1 MKILSLR
8 FKNINSLRGE
18 WKIDFSQEPFSHNG
32 LFAITGATGAGKTTI
47 LDAICLALY
56 HQTPRQGVSPTNNQL
71 MTRHTAECMAEVE
84 FEVKGKCYRAFWSQR
99 RARKQAEGKLQA
111 PHVELSRID
120 KNLEGKIIAE
130 KIRDKEQLVAEITG
144 LNFSRF
150 TKSMLL
156 AQGGFAAFLNAQAN
170 ERAEL
175 LEELTG
181 TEIYGRISQRI
192 FETSRD
198 ARVSLDK
205 LVARSEGVD
214 LLSEDEL
221 EQQQKLQLAL
231 TKKISRQQKERD
243 DHAEKYQWLKQWI
256 DLQADEKRLND
267 AFKTSQENLKKEQPE
282 LDKLKLGEPAESL
295 APVFLKYNEDNERV
309 VRTEEKLKTHKADI
323 SRLKKQQK
331 DAKETYQS
339 AEKSLEEAKDRQH
352 REETKIADVL
362 KPLEADIKT
371 LKKQLADNKKK
382 QKELINNL
390 GNIPKNPSAI
400 ETDLKNQGIELEKLK
415 KEAAGQQTHFKEKFA
430 HIELGELEEQLA
442 TLQKNKELE
451 LRLKA
456 LFDHYH
462 EYQGELQQEEHSIKT
477 LEVNVE
483 VERQAV
489 KALREQYKT
498 TQTQLKDIGKLLEQE
513 QRIMDLTAHRN
524 ALQADQACPLCG
536 SKEHPAISQYK
547 QLDVSKTRQRFT
559 ETQQLLDKL
568 RQEGTEKGNALARNE
583 ERLKNTK
590 KVLESLKNKIEK
602 SEKDWSD
609 INQELG
615 IALDIH
621 SADQL
626 VDYLQKSR
634 RNKEALEG
642 QLKEYQQVQ
651 KSINALKIGQQ
662 ELELTKKD
670 LQKQLEASKAYEE
683 YRQDQKKIQ
692 KQYDEKLG
700 QRKVQF
706 SDKSVE
712 EIRQA
717 LVDTTELAKQ
727 NWQKYK
733 NEFDQQREAY
743 QALLTTI
750 EVLEK
755 ELQQEIKQAD
765 SSKEAW
771 DKALLKS
778 PFDNQSAYEKA
789 LLDKLERQRLMAL
802 KERLEK
808 AQQQAKAK
816 LEQIQAQ
823 VEKHQNNITK
833 PVAKGLIETPLETL
847 QQHVNDADL
856 ALKTLNQE
864 QGSIRKLLEDDQ
876 KRRKKQKSLLAEIE
890 KQQEESDD
898 WAMLNSLVGSADGA
912 KFRKYAQGLTL
923 DHLIYLANQQLA
935 RLHGRYFLQRKQGD
949 ALELQVV
956 DTWQADSLR
965 DTTTLSGGE
974 SFLVSLAL
982 ALALSDLVSHKTSID
997 SLFLDEGF
1005 GTLDNETLEVALDA
1019 LDNLNACGKMIGVIS
1034 HIEAMKERIPVQI
1047 HVKKRHGLGFS
1058 ELDDAYK
1065 C

>member
-1 MKILSLR
+1 MKILGLR

-18 WKIDFSQEPFSHNG
+18 WKIDFSQEPFSNNG

-120 KNLEGKIIAE
+120 KNLDGKIIAE

-144 LNFSRF
+144 LNFARF

-181 TEIYGRISQRI
+181 TEIYGRISQRV

-221 EQQQKLQLAL
+221 EQQQKLQLEL
-231 TKKISRQQKERD
+231 TNKVNLQQKERD

-256 DLQADEKRLND
+256 DLQADEKRRNK
-267 AFKTSQENLKKEQPE
+267 AYKISQENLKKEQLE
-282 LDKLKLGEPAESL
+282 LGKLKLGEPAESL

-309 VRTEEKLKTHKADI
+309 LRTKEKLKTHKADI

-331 DAKETYQS
+331 EAEEKYQS

-390 GNIPKNPSAI
+390 GNTPKNPSAI
-400 ETDLKNQGIELEKLK
+400 ETDLKNQDIELEKLK

-430 HIELGELEEQLA
+430 HDELDKLEEQLA

-536 SKEHPAISQYK
+536 SKEHPAISQYQ

-609 INQELG
+609 INQKLG

-634 RNKEALEG
+634 RNKEALED
-642 QLKEYQQVQ
+642 QLKEYQQVE

-683 YRQDQKKIQ
+683 YRQSQEELQ
-692 KQYDEKLG
+692 AQYDEKLA
-700 QRKVQF
+700 QRKEQF
-706 SDKSVE
+706 ADKTVA

-717 LVDTTELAKQ
+717 LVKATELASQ
-727 NWQKYK
+727 NWQKFKDDFEQKK
-733 NEFDQQREAY
+733 NAY
-743 QALLTTI
+743 QKLLTTI
-750 EVLEK
+750 DVLEK
-755 ELQQEIKQAD
+755 ELQQQMKQAVG
-765 SSKEAW
+765 SKEAW
-771 DKALLKS
+771 DKVLLES
-778 PFDNQSAYEKA
+778 PFDDQDAFENA
-789 LLDKLERQRLMAL
+789 LLVREERQRLMAL

-816 LEQIQAQ
+816 LEQMQAQ

-833 PVAKGLIETPLETL
+833 SVAKGLIETPLETL

-856 ALKTLNQE
+856 ALKILNQE

-876 KRRKKQKSLLAEIE
+876 KHRKKQQSLLAEIE

-1005 GTLDNETLEVALDA
+1005 GTLDSETLEIALDA
-1019 LDNLNACGKMIGVIS
+1019 LDNLTPAAK
-1034 HIEAMKERIPVQI
+1034 
-1047 HVKKRHGLGFS
+1047 
-1058 ELDDAYK
+1058 
-1065 C
+1065 